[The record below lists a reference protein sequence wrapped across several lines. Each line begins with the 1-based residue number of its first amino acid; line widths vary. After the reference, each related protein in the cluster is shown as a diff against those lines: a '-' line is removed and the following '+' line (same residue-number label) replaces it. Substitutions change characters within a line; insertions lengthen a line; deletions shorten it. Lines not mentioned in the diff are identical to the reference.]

1 MAGGRD
7 LPKGLIGMVETSE
20 VPDEKTGETT
30 ADATAPAPSV
40 AVEKDR
46 IFLVVV
52 DATKEMQVALRF
64 ACRRARHTG
73 GRVALLFVMEPAD
86 FQHWMAVE
94 EKMREERR
102 AEAEQVL
109 QGLAAVAMELTS
121 KLPVLHVREGVQ
133 GDEIVKLIEEEP
145 NISVLVLG
153 ASTGK
158 KGPGPLVSSIA
169 GKLSGRFPIPITV
182 VPGNLTNEQIDALS

>member
-1 MAGGRD
+1 MMA
-7 LPKGLIGMVETSE
+7 MVDNRNES
-20 VPDEKTGETT
+20 
-30 ADATAPAPSV
+30 ADARDQEASASD
-40 AVEKDR
+40 KDR

-52 DATKEMQVALRF
+52 DATKEMRLALRF

-102 AEAEQVL
+102 TEAERVLQDLAAEAN
-109 QGLAAVAMELTS
+109 ELTGAT
-121 KLPVLHVREGVQ
+121 PVLHVREG
-133 GDEIVKLIEEEP
+133 DSSDAIVKLIEEEP
-145 NISVLVLG
+145 GISVLVLG

-158 KGPGPLVSSIA
+158 KGPGPLVSSLA
-169 GKLSGRFPIPITV
+169 GKLSGKFPIPITV
-182 VPGNLTNEQIDALS
+182 VPGNLSLEQIDALS

>member
-1 MAGGRD
+1 MTEKFDKPEETPGGAAA
-7 LPKGLIGMVETSE
+7 SE
-20 VPDEKTGETT
+20 AAAKK
-30 ADATAPAPSV
+30 
-40 AVEKDR
+40 EKDR

-52 DATKEMQVALRF
+52 DATKEMQLALRF
-64 ACRRARHTG
+64 ACRRARHTK

-109 QGLAAVAMELTS
+109 QDLAAEAQEQTG
-121 KLPVLHVREGVQ
+121 KIPVLHVREGEQV
-133 GDEIVKLIEEEP
+133 DEIVKLIEEEP

-153 ASTGK
+153 AGTGK
-158 KGPGPLVSSIA
+158 KGPGPLVSSLA
-169 GKLSGRFPIPITV
+169 GKLSGKFPIPITV

>member
-1 MAGGRD
+1 M
-7 LPKGLIGMVETSE
+7 IETSE
-20 VPDEKTGETT
+20 VPDETPGDTT
-30 ADATAPAPSV
+30 AAALSAAD
-40 AVEKDR
+40 EKDR

-52 DATKEMQVALRF
+52 DATTEMQVALRF

-94 EKMREERR
+94 ERMREERR

-109 QGLAAVAMELTS
+109 QGLAAEAKELTG

-153 ASTGK
+153 AGTGK

-169 GKLSGRFPIPITV
+169 GKLSGGFPIPITV
-182 VPGNLTNEQIDALS
+182 VPGNLSNEQIDALS